1 MIKKKKS
8 YFNFRNGG
16 FVFAGLNDLAK
27 QGREDP
33 V

>member
-1 MIKKKKS
+1 MLKKKIL
-8 YFNFRNGG
+8 YFNFKNGG
-16 FVFAGLNDLAK
+16 FVFVGFNDLAK

>member
-1 MIKKKKS
+1 MLKKKIT

-16 FVFAGLNDLAK
+16 FVFVGFNDLAK
-27 QGREDP
+27 QGCEDP